1 MNLQII
7 SHKDSE
13 IEQFR
18 EKILKYVQTYESMGL
33 KYWLFLCASNPVA
46 IVYYG
51 KEPVNLIAPIGTP
64 LCMIQILDYEKSQNC
79 IEEIAKKT
87 LSMGKKHSVKY
98 VFVPSIPEKQ
108 TKVVKSFKEQGF
120 KEKAHWYRM
129 DRSLDDIPN
138 PPEILR
144 FENVEK
150 DKIREFLEAANHC
163 TSGSYE
169 GETMVYLAGIP
180 DMLLNLWYNM
190 QELYNVYKDNNMI
203 GILNLTPN
211 SQSNLNNIG
220 VAPKFRSKGFGKL
233 ILLYALERLKKLG
246 KEKVG
251 LRVHVKN
258 TRATELYKSFGFNII
273 EQHVDLIYWEDGSL

>member
-108 TKVVKSFKEQGF
+108 TKVIQTFKEQGF
-120 KEKAHWYRM
+120 KEKARWYRM
-129 DRSLDDIPN
+129 DRSLDDIPI

-150 DKIREFLEAANHC
+150 DKVREFLESAGHC
-163 TSGSYE
+163 TNGSYE
-169 GETMVYLAGIP
+169 GETMVNLAGVP
-180 DMLLNLWYNM
+180 DMLLNFWYEM
-190 QELYNVYKDNNMI
+190 QELYFVYKDNEMI

-220 VAPKFRSKGFGKL
+220 VAPEFRSKGLGKQ
-233 ILLYALERLKKLG
+233 ILLYALERLKDLG
-246 KEKVG
+246 MERVG
-251 LRVHVKN
+251 LRVHIKN
-258 TRATELYKSFGFNII
+258 TRATGLYKSFGFNIT
-273 EQHVDLIYWEDGSL
+273 EQHVDLIHWEDNSH

>member
-64 LCMIQILDYEKSQNC
+64 FCMIQIIDYEKSHDC
-79 IEEIAKKT
+79 IEEIAEKT
-87 LSMGKKHSVKY
+87 LSMGKKHTVKY
-98 VFVPSIPEKQ
+98 VFVPNIPENQ
-108 TKVVKSFKEQGF
+108 TKVIQSFKEQGF
-120 KEKAHWYRM
+120 KEKARWYMM
-129 DRSLDDIPN
+129 DRSLDDIPK

-144 FENVEK
+144 FEKVGK
-150 DKIREFLEAANHC
+150 DKVRKFLELANHC

-169 GETMVYLAGIP
+169 GETTVNLAGVP
-180 DMLLNLWYNM
+180 EMLLNLWYEM
-190 QELYNVYKDNNMI
+190 QELYFAYKDNQMI

-220 VAPKFRSKGFGKL
+220 IAPNFRSKGLGKQV
-233 ILLYALERLKKLG
+233 LLFALERLKDLD
-246 KEKVG
+246 KERVS
-251 LRVHVKN
+251 LRVHIKN
-258 TRATELYKSFGFNII
+258 TRATGLYKTFGFNIT
-273 EQHVDLIYWEDGSL
+273 EQIVELIHWDDNSH